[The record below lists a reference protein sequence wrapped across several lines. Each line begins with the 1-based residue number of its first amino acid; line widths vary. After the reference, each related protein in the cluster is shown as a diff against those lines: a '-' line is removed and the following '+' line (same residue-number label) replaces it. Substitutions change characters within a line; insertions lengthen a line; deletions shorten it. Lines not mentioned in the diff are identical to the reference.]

1 MSYALVFCSL
11 LCHVL
16 QFPCPVT
23 CHVAYS
29 YLICHIAQVT
39 LTNLNHTKKVLRP
52 KVLISENVLSGTVT
66 NTIIDQMSDL
76 YDSEDQGV
84 NILFL

>member
-1 MSYALVFCSL
+1 MSCV
-11 LCHVL
+11 
-16 QFPCPVT
+16 QFPYPVT
-23 CHVAYS
+23 CHVAHS
-29 YLICHIAQVT
+29 YLICHLAQVT

-84 NILFL
+84 NILFV

>member
-1 MSYALVFCSL
+1 
-11 LCHVL
+11 
-16 QFPCPVT
+16 
-23 CHVAYS
+23 
-29 YLICHIAQVT
+29 VT
-39 LTNLNHTKKVLRP
+39 LTNLNHTKKVLGP

-84 NILFL
+84 NILFV